1 MKSIK
6 ELYRV
11 GAGPSSSHTMG
22 PKRAAERF
30 LKENPSAET
39 IEVTLYGSL
48 SATGKGHLT
57 DEVLKETLKDKLK
70 LVWSDKELPDH
81 PNGMIFKAIQGT
93 DVKEWTVYSTGG
105 GALSDE
111 EKEKDVYGITNIT
124 DIMKYCTENKITYWD
139 YVVECEGYHIIEFLN
154 DIWITMKQSIENGL
168 KKDGPLPGILGL
180 KRKAADVLNYYKRSR
195 SFSGTG
201 QISAYALAVSEEN
214 ASGGTIVTAP
224 TCGSCGIV
232 PAVMRYSQEQTGCNN
247 DEVIKSLGTAG
258 LFGNIVKHNASIS
271 GAEAGCQAEVG
282 TACAMAAAGCTQMFG
297 GTLMHIEYSAEIGME
312 HHLGLTCD
320 PVAGM
325 VQIPCIERNA
335 AAASKALSS
344 SDFALSSDGSHII
357 TFDEVV
363 EVMRKTGNDMHH
375 AYRETSLGGLAE
387 IWEQK
392 IK

>member
-1 MKSIK
+1 MKSLK
-6 ELYRV
+6 ELFRV

-30 LKENPSAET
+30 IKENPEADI

-57 DEVLKETLKDKLK
+57 DAVLKEVIKDKLK
-70 LVWSDKELPDH
+70 LVWSDKELPEH
-81 PNGMIFKAIQGT
+81 PNGMVFKALGGINNSL
-93 DVKEWTVYSTGG
+93 WTVYSVGG

-111 EKEKDVYGITNIT
+111 TKEKEIYNLQSMTE
-124 DIMKYCTENKITYWD
+124 IMKYCIDRKISFWD
-139 YVVECEGYHIIEFLN
+139 YVVKSEGDEIVEFLKN
-154 DIWITMKQSIENGL
+154 IWAVMKSSLENGL
-168 KKDGPLPGILGL
+168 KKEGHLPGVLGL
-180 KRKAADVLNYYKRSR
+180 KRKALEVFNYYKRSR

-201 QISAYALAVSEEN
+201 RISAYALSVSEEN
-214 ASGGTIVTAP
+214 ASGGIIVTAP

-232 PAVMRYSQEQTGCNN
+232 PAVLKYSQEKTGCS
-247 DEVIKSLGTAG
+247 DDDVIKALGTAG

-282 TACAMAAAGCTQMFG
+282 TACAMAAAACTQIFG
-297 GTLMHIEYSAEIGME
+297 GTLMQIEYAAEIGME

-344 SDFALSSDGSHII
+344 SDFALSSNGSHLI

-363 EVMRKTGNDMHH
+363 EVMRKTGEDMHH
-375 AYRETSLGGLAE
+375 AYRETSIGGLAE
-387 IWEQK
+387 IWNKK
-392 IK
+392 IA